1 MRLSPA
7 AVSEIQRLGM
17 LRLDLAEGGCCGT
30 YYQFSCEC
38 RRPGDLVLAVG
49 AAELALSPQAAPIVA
64 ESVLD
69 FGANLKPPRF
79 RLLRNPNAPL
89 RCPCGR
95 SFGQPYPGRPTAR
108 CQAYWPMPWFG

>member
-7 AVSEIQRLGM
+7 AVREIQRLGM
-17 LRLDLAEGGCCGT
+17 LRLDLSEGGCCGIC
-30 YYQFSCEC
+30 YHFSREG
-38 RRPGDLVLAVG
+38 RRPGDLVIPVG

-79 RLLRNPNAPL
+79 RLLRNPNTPL

-95 SFGQPYPGRPTAR
+95 SFGQPYPGRPTAC
-108 CQAYWPMPWFG
+108 CQAYRPMPWPG

>member
-7 AVSEIQRLGM
+7 AVNEIQRLGT

-30 YYQFSCEC
+30 YYHFSRER
-38 RRPGDLVLAVG
+38 RRPGDLVTSVG
-49 AAELALSPQAAPIVA
+49 AAELSLSPQAAPVVA
-64 ESVLD
+64 GSVLD
-69 FGANLKPPRF
+69 FGSTLKPPRF